1 MKDRG
6 DKSERNKLNKE
17 RGWVGWEQR
26 RREAEEDEG
35 EERHRR
41 KDRWR
46 GETEIG
52 LPADKIAVCDRFLP
66 RLNWARGLRG
76 ISLSP
81 E

>member
-1 MKDRG
+1 MG
-6 DKSERNKLNKE
+6 GLMGAEKE
-17 RGWVGWEQR
+17 RGG
-26 RREAEEDEG
+26 DEG
-35 EERHRR
+35 EERHRG
-41 KDRWR
+41 KDRWW

-52 LPADKIAVCDRFLP
+52 LPADKIAVCDRFLQ